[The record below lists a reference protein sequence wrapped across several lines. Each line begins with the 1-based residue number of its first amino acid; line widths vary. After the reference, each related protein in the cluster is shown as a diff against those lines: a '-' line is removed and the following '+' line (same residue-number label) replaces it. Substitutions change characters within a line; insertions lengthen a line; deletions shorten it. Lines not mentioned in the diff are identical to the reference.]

1 MAVQPQRFKN
11 KEMEHRMARV
21 SVIIP
26 TFNRCEDVMR
36 LLESLCKSTYRDF
49 EIILVDNASTESFSA
64 VVDAWKEND
73 IPLQYVRLE
82 KNMMAAG
89 GRNAGIH
96 YASGEF
102 LCFIDSDNI
111 VDSDMLLHLVETMDE
126 DKQIGMVGPLMLYY
140 KKPDRIWFAG
150 NDINMVTSKTTYWNK
165 EQSMNSV
172 HLDEIFETDHIPNL
186 MMVRKSVQEQIGDFD
201 ESYYIMY
208 EEADYAW
215 RIRNAGYKIVVC
227 ASAVTYHNCYLQEE
241 IVDNEMRKLG
251 CENAQRTYHFS
262 KNRGV
267 FIRRYAPWYGK
278 IAYFCCFRFVFA
290 VIYCGI
296 AIKNGRSDIA
306 KAWWKGIWY
315 RGK

>member
-1 MAVQPQRFKN
+1 
-11 KEMEHRMARV
+11 MARV

-49 EIILVDNASTESFSA
+49 EIILVDNASTESFGGIIDSWTE
-64 VVDAWKEND
+64 DD
-73 IPLQYVRLE
+73 IYLQYVRLE

-89 GRNAGIH
+89 GRNAGIR

-172 HLDEIFETDHIPNL
+172 HLDRIFETDHIPNL
-186 MMVRKSVQEQIGDFD
+186 MMVRKCVQEQIGDFD

-290 VIYCGI
+290 VIYCVI
-296 AIKNGRSDIA
+296 ALKNGRSDIA
-306 KAWWKGIWY
+306 RAWWKGIWY
-315 RGK
+315 RGKREKA